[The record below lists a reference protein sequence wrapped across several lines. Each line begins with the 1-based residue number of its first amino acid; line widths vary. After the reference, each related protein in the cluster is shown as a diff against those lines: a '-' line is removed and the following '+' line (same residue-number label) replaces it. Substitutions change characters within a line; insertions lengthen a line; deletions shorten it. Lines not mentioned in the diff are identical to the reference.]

1 MSNIH
6 LQLFHIILL
15 NFHMICLIIFILFDL
30 IFDLIFINTIKE
42 GRMATIT
49 ASTLGMIPSL
59 LYSPEYINTYIN

>member
-1 MSNIH
+1 
-6 LQLFHIILL
+6 
-15 NFHMICLIIFILFDL
+15 MICLIIFILFDP

-59 LYSPEYINTYIN
+59 LYTVQNI